1 MADLLKRL
9 FVDNLVLKALA
20 LALAVTL
27 VLVKRE
33 DQDTEVSATAVVK
46 VNYPED
52 RVLVSPP
59 VDKVRIIVRG
69 KYSKLRQFDADNV
82 AAVDLVLS
90 GGEEGQVTFDPEL
103 FKLPSGLEIAS
114 VRPAAMVVRFESRV
128 QRAVPVEVRLTGEP
142 AAGYRVTQAS
152 VDPPT
157 VVVDGAESVVKALD
171 KVVTE
176 PVSVADRNKTTRLS
190 AQLEPPVAYADYKE
204 PGKRFTVTFVIE
216 EKRGTRLVEGV
227 LVEVRDLPID
237 EPGFEVSPQGVAI
250 TLTGPAGRLDTL
262 DTEAVIAYVSA
273 SGLGPGNLHAR
284 SVQVEVPEGLQVA
297 DIEPT
302 QVTLVRL
309 PPPAPPTP
317 DAGPSDAG
325 ADAVPEQP
333 TD

>member
-1 MADLLKRL
+1 MADLLRRI
-9 FVDNLVLKALA
+9 FVENLVIKALA

-33 DQDTEVSATAVVK
+33 DQDTDITATARVRVTH
-46 VNYPED
+46 PD
-52 RVLVSPP
+52 SRVLVSPP
-59 VDKVRIIVRG
+59 VDKVRITVRG
-69 KYSKLRQFDADNV
+69 KYNRLRTFDADNV
-82 AAVDLVLS
+82 AAVDLNLS
-90 GGEEGQVTFDPEL
+90 GFEEGQVTFDPEL
-103 FKLPSGLEIAS
+103 FKLPAGLQISS
-114 VRPAAMVVRFESRV
+114 VRPAAMLVRFEPRV
-128 QRAVPVEVRLTGEP
+128 QRSVPVEVRLNGEP
-142 AAGYRVTQAS
+142 APGYRVTQAS

-157 VVVDGAESVVKALD
+157 VMVEGAESVVKALD

-190 AQLEPPVAYADYKE
+190 VQLEPPVAYAEYRE
-204 PGKRFTVTFVIE
+204 ASKRFTVTFVIE

-227 LVEVRDLPID
+227 LVEVRDLPVD

-250 TLTGPAGRLDTL
+250 TVTGPAGRLDTL

-309 PPPAPPTP
+309 PPPPPPSPP
-317 DAGPSDAG
+317 DAGPADAG
-325 ADAVPEQP
+325 VDAGVQP
-333 TD
+333 